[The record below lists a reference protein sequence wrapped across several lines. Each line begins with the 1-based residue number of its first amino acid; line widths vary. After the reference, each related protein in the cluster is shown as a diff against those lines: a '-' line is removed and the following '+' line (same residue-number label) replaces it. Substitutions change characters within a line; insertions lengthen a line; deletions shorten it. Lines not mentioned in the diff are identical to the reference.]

1 MMRRTACFLLAA
13 ALGVAVY
20 AAWSSPART
29 DDKADKPAAPY
40 VHTVIFYLKPDAPS
54 TAAEG
59 LIADAHGMLRAIPT
73 VRYLSTLMNELIN
86 SEYGE
91 TQ

>member
-1 MMRRTACFLLAA
+1 MR
-13 ALGVAVY
+13 Y
-20 AAWSSPART
+20 P
-29 DDKADKPAAPY
+29 
-40 VHTVIFYLKPDAPS
+40 
-54 TAAEG
+54 
-59 LIADAHGMLRAIPT
+59 RAIPT